1 MKCAV
6 SYDLDRNQDCSSN
19 QQSHVR
25 GKVKMNY
32 NATTFDIYKEEM
44 GLYTA
49 NSKGVDLI
57 ASK

>member
-6 SYDLDRNQDCSSN
+6 SYDLGRNQDCSSN
-19 QQSHVR
+19 QQSYVR

-32 NATTFDIYKEEM
+32 NTTFDICKEEM